1 MFCEVLH
8 GTFSSNIS
16 LEEETQHGKHCK
28 STILNLLHL
37 QECSLIRILC
47 QAQWVKRTTRVKLVI
62 KTLPIIQDNCVI
74 ATILENKVTLPVIN
88 IQS

>member
-1 MFCEVLH
+1 
-8 GTFSSNIS
+8 
-16 LEEETQHGKHCK
+16 
-28 STILNLLHL
+28 
-37 QECSLIRILC
+37 LIRILC